1 MCTNA
6 TKTAATL
13 MAAIEPTLKSL
24 LTYTGQ
30 LNTTAGQ
37 AAITAYDTALA
48 AIQNWKSGT
57 TAQEVLQLVQA
68 FQSAFA
74 LLPLPAN
81 VEALGNII
89 LAGIETVIGVISAN
103 SPAPA
108 PAAALAAHA
117 EPASPEETQ
126 AMHQAHV
133 IADTTA
139 KLNKLVPH
147 FKRSIWHSPASQYK
161 ATWND
166 AVKSNKLSTALVAA

>member
-37 AAITAYDTALA
+37 AAITAYETALKA
-48 AIQNWKSGT
+48 VQNWQTGT
-57 TAQEVLQLVQA
+57 PAQEALELITA
-68 FQSAFA
+68 FQGAFGA
-74 LLPLPAN
+74 LPLPAN
-81 VEALGNII
+81 VEVLGNLI
-89 LAGIETVIGVISAN
+89 LGGIAAVIGVLSAN

-108 PAAALAAHA
+108 PAAALGAHA
-117 EPASPEETQ
+117 ATAEETQ

-139 KLNKLVPH
+139 KVNKLVPN

-161 ATWND
+161 STWND
-166 AVKSNKLSTALVAA
+166 SVKSGGFPTALAVA